1 MPPRLSTVAWQGA
14 PTMTERFPL
23 SKFEL
28 KGQSI
33 MAMVAAMSIAQNRAL
48 KILADQGITPL
59 EKERWYPMDKFLEA
73 LRTLQK
79 EIGPNTTKAVGRKIP
94 ENAMFPPNIRTIE
107 DGFRSI
113 DMAYRMNHRGSGSI
127 GGYHYTRVGD
137 RSAQMLCDNPY
148 PCALDEGLL
157 ESIGERFRPVDSLWV
172 RVEHQPGDCR
182 KNGAPAC
189 TFNLS
194 W

>member
-1 MPPRLSTVAWQGA
+1 
-14 PTMTERFPL
+14 MTERFPL
-23 SKFEL
+23 SKFEV

-33 MAMVAAMSIAQNRAL
+33 MAMVAAMSITRNRAL

-59 EKERWYPMDKFLEA
+59 ENERWYPMDKFLEA
-73 LRTLQK
+73 IRTLQK

-94 ENAMFPPNIRTIE
+94 ENAMFPPNIRTLE
-107 DGFRSI
+107 DAFRSI

-148 PCALDEGLL
+148 PCPLDEGLL
-157 ESIGERFRPVDSLWV
+157 EAIGERFRPVDSLWV

-182 KNGAPAC
+182 KNGATAC